1 MNFLEYGF
9 LLPGHLRGVDVIGE
23 THFLIT
29 SEAQTFH
36 WEGYGLNIH
45 VPQGSLPAGMAECRL
60 DVKAALTGQFEFPG
74 ETEPVS
80 AVYWLYSAVKY
91 SHPLT
96 VEIQHCAK
104 PTIVSGLRF
113 VIAKCNEEEMPYKFK
128 TLQRG
133 VFTPFSSYGSIT
145 LSHFS
150 IVGVTSESGADIQYC
165 SRLYYMGSKVDWKVH
180 FVITKD
186 LEAFITV
193 SNFMG

>member
-1 MNFLEYGF
+1 
-9 LLPGHLRGVDVIGE
+9 
-23 THFLIT
+23 
-29 SEAQTFH
+29 
-36 WEGYGLNIH
+36 
-45 VPQGSLPAGMAECRL
+45 MAECRL
-60 DVKAALTGQFEFPG
+60 DIKAGLTGQFKFEG
-74 ETEPVS
+74 ETELVS
-80 AVYWLYSAVKY
+80 AVYWLYSPVKFFH
-91 SHPLT
+91 SLT
-96 VEIQHCAK
+96 VEIQHCLK
-104 PTIVSGLRF
+104 PTAVSGLRF
-113 VIAKCNEEEMPYKFK
+113 VIAKCTQEEMPYTFK

-133 VFTPFSSYGSIT
+133 MFTPLSSYGSIA